1 MDLDSR
7 ARVHHA
13 LADRHRLVIVDALM
27 LGDRSPQEL
36 CELAEIPTNLLAHH
50 LQVLEQ
56 AGLVHRRASS
66 GDRRRRYVVLQQQ
79 RLSPIVPNLTVP
91 AGCVLFV
98 CTRNSA
104 RSQLAAALWRRLP
117 GRVADS
123 AGVDP
128 APRVHPAAANAAR
141 RMGMTLLD
149 EVPKGY
155 AAVAEQPALIVSVCD
170 RAREAGIPFDAPT
183 LHWSLPD
190 PVTDGRLGAFIE
202 TLTDL
207 SQRVDRLA
215 AALPVV

>member
-1 MDLDSR
+1 
-7 ARVHHA
+7 
-13 LADRHRLVIVDALM
+13 
-27 LGDRSPQEL
+27 
-36 CELAEIPTNLLAHH
+36 
-50 LQVLEQ
+50 
-56 AGLVHRRASS
+56 
-66 GDRRRRYVVLQQQ
+66 
-79 RLSPIVPNLTVP
+79 
-91 AGCVLFV
+91 
-98 CTRNSA
+98 
-104 RSQLAAALWRRLP
+104 
-117 GRVADS
+117 
-123 AGVDP
+123 
-128 APRVHPAAANAAR
+128 
-141 RMGMTLLD
+141 MGMTLLD